1 MSLIVDIHKHYA
13 SFDLNIA
20 FEADH
25 ETLGFLGTSGC
36 GKSLTLR
43 SIAGIETPDEGKI
56 VVNGKTYFD
65 RAAGKRARIDLSPQE
80 RKSALLFQNYQL
92 FPNLTVEA
100 NIAAGIP
107 KEELK
112 RSDGTLVKRQLQR
125 FGLTGL
131 EKRYPLQLSGG
142 QQQRVALA
150 RMLAA
155 DPDILML
162 DEPFSALDAHLK
174 SELEQRLLEL
184 FAAYEGTILYVSHDI
199 DEAFRFCDRIAV
211 VSNGSIDELSPKES
225 LIREP
230 QSLAAIRLSGC
241 KNTTPAEYRDEFAVH
256 LPEWGVTLR
265 TAQPVPHN
273 VKWLGIRAYH
283 LERVES
289 ELNDAPAHQQERTSS
304 TLTEDADEV
313 CANIFRMRCDRVSDS
328 RFERAVMA
336 SFIGST
342 GDPLPNVLDIPR
354 EPRYLIPDSVR
365 ERLSLKA
372 PSRSESPTALF
383 DADHEEQVFFKTHVR
398 WNIDKHM
405 TPESQLP
412 QKGDIVSLRFP
423 PDALYLVTR

>member
-1 MSLIVDIHKHYA
+1 MSLSVDIRKRYETFELDV
-13 SFDLNIA
+13 S
-20 FEADH
+20 FEAAR
-25 ETLGFLGTSGC
+25 ETLGFLGASGC

-65 RAAGKRARIDLSPQE
+65 KAPGKKAAVNLSPQE

-107 KEELK
+107 KDELK
-112 RSDGTLVKRQLQR
+112 HSGGELIGQQLRR
-125 FGLTGL
+125 FGLEGL

-155 DPDILML
+155 NPDILML

-184 FAAYEGTILYVSHDI
+184 FSSYEGTILYVSHDI

-211 VSNGSIDELSPKES
+211 VNDGRIDEIAPKER
-225 LIREP
+225 LISDP

-241 KNTTPAEYRDEFAVH
+241 KNTTPALFRSEHRVY
-256 LPEWGVTLR
+256 LPEWGVEMQTAR
-265 TAQPVPHN
+265 TVPEN
-273 VKWLGIRAYH
+273 VAWLGVRAYRISRIGSQSDPIPIDH
-283 LERVES
+283 ALTMPGEIGSERTG
-289 ELNDAPAHQQERTSS
+289 APQER
-304 TLTEDADEV
+304 
-313 CANIFRMRCDRVSDS
+313 ANVFTMRCDRVSDS

-336 SFIGST
+336 SFVDAAGES
-342 GDPLPNVLDIPR
+342 LPNSLAT
-354 EPRYLIPDSVR
+354 LSADSAQD
-365 ERLSLKA
+365 SH
-372 PSRSESPTALF
+372 
-383 DADHEEQVFFKTHVR
+383 DEQAFFKTHVR
-398 WNIDKHM
+398 WNIDKHV
-405 TPESQLP
+405 TPAAELP
-412 QKGDIVSLRFP
+412 ERGDLVTLVFP
-423 PDALYLVTR
+423 PEALYLVTH